1 MRSPHA
7 NPQLNDRPN
16 EICSRRSAPRHE
28 RANGEN
34 NAAVKS
40 RGRNCVWEERQITRK
55 YIQRRG
61 GNHCD
66 GYRIGDS
73 RHTGGKP
80 APVCAKEP
88 YRLEVLEMR
97 PDRRKGKKLSA
108 KFKGKTPPLCTG
120 GSGLLHTKCVS
131 ISVTPPRRAW
141 RIKLSV

>member
-7 NPQLNDRPN
+7 NPQLNDRLN
-16 EICSRRSAPRHE
+16 EICSRGSAPRYE
-28 RANGEN
+28 RTNGEN
-34 NAAVKS
+34 NAAVQAG
-40 RGRNCVWEERQITRK
+40 GRNHVWEERQITRK
-55 YIQRRG
+55 YIQQKG
-61 GNHCD
+61 GDHCD

-108 KFKGKTPPLCTG
+108 KFKGKTPSLYTG

-131 ISVTPPRRAW
+131 ISVKPPRKAW